1 LRKIGQLD
9 RLWRHLQALNRRL
22 AICNFALAKFSGSGM
37 TVNYKDMSIAKK
49 LMVAP
54 LLVAVLLL
62 AFGIF
67 SFANMRSLQT
77 SVNDMLDVAVAT
89 ERTAMEAEAT
99 VDATHA
105 AAYRSLSLL
114 NLRSEKAAKSAEV
127 MMSEQ
132 LASLLEL
139 IQEIEAAEDESLRGL
154 LKPIQAYEVSVR
166 DAYDAATS
174 DTNLGA
180 MMMQDA
186 DKNFDTLYELLN
198 KVEAASRIAATQAQ
212 TELNKRI
219 DLFQQIQMLALLFA
233 IVAGLLLAYFAGQKI
248 AKPLRAMQSQITAIE
263 NSTDF
268 SKRIKVESNDE
279 VGKASASLNGLL
291 QSLQSAVQEVNA
303 VVGAVSAGDFSRRVD
318 APLKGD
324 MAVMKAAVNDS
335 AQSIMLTMN
344 GLNELMQALQNGQFA
359 KQVNL
364 NVTGEFQRA
373 MTQASQAMNALNS
386 MMSDVGSVM
395 QGVSQGNLA
404 SRIHAQGHGDLLTLK
419 TNINASLDSLSGSM
433 RLINQNARQVAT
445 ASAESSQAIGQ
456 ISDGAMNQTHAI
468 SQVAAAVRQTAT
480 SVTDVSR
487 NTEVASQKSKESVH
501 LVRDGI
507 RKMNHMVDVVNSIA
521 ANSEKINKITEVI
534 EKIAN
539 KTNLLSLNAAIE
551 AARAGEHGKGFAV
564 VADEVGKLA
573 VNSAESSQEIA
584 QLVQKA
590 VEDTRLAVAAVQEVS
605 ADMARIESGSQETDD
620 MLQRIASALEEQSS
634 AVEEINANLNSV
646 DNIAR
651 SNSAASEQIT
661 ATVME
666 LSKIAD
672 STHRE
677 VEKFRL

>member
-1 LRKIGQLD
+1 
-9 RLWRHLQALNRRL
+9 
-22 AICNFALAKFSGSGM
+22 M
-37 TVNYKDMSIAKK
+37 TADFKNMSIAKK

-62 AFGIF
+62 IFGIF
-67 SFANMRSLQT
+67 SFANMRALQS
-77 SVNDMLDVAVAT
+77 SVNDMLDNAVAT
-89 ERTAMEAEAT
+89 ERTAMAAEAT

-105 AAYRSLSLL
+105 AAYRSLALL

-127 MMSEQ
+127 LMGEQ

-139 IQEIEAAEDESLRGL
+139 VQEIEGAEDQSIRGL
-154 LKPIQAYEVSVR
+154 LKLVQAYEVAVR
-166 DAYDAATS
+166 DAYDSATS
-174 DTNLGA
+174 DPNLGA

-186 DKNFDTLYELLN
+186 DKAFDALTEQLN
-198 KVEAASRIAATQAQ
+198 KVETASRLAATNAQ
-212 TELNKRI
+212 IELNNRI
-219 DLFQQIQMLALLFA
+219 ELFQQLQMLALLVA
-233 IVAGLLLAYFAGQKI
+233 VVAGLVLAYFAGQKI

-263 NSTDF
+263 NSADF
-268 SKRIKVESNDE
+268 SKRIVVESKDE

-303 VVGAVSAGDFSRRVD
+303 VVGAVSAGDFSRRVN

-324 MAVMKAAVNDS
+324 MAVMKQAVNDS
-335 AQSIMLTMN
+335 AESIMLTMN
-344 GLNELMQALQNGQFA
+344 GLNELMQALQKGQFA

-364 NVTGEFQRA
+364 NVAGEFQRA
-373 MTQASQAMNALNS
+373 LSQASDAMNALNS
-386 MMSDVGSVM
+386 MMSDVGTVM
-395 QGVSQGNLA
+395 QGVSQGNLG
-404 SRIHAQGHGDLLTLK
+404 SRVHAQGHGDLLTLK
-419 TNINASLDSLSGSM
+419 TNINLSLDSLSTSM

-573 VNSAESSQEIA
+573 INSAESSQEIA

-590 VEDTRLAVAAVQEVS
+590 VEDTRQAVAAVQEVS

-634 AVEEINANLNSV
+634 AVEEINANLSSV

>member
-1 LRKIGQLD
+1 
-9 RLWRHLQALNRRL
+9 
-22 AICNFALAKFSGSGM
+22 M

-154 LKPIQAYEVSVR
+154 LKPLQAYEVSVR

>member
-1 LRKIGQLD
+1 MAQ
-9 RLWRHLQALNRRL
+9 
-22 AICNFALAKFSGSGM
+22 FSGFGM
-37 TVNYKDMSIAKK
+37 AVHYKSMGIAGK

-67 SFANMRSLQT
+67 SFANMRSFQNN
-77 SVNDMLDVAVAT
+77 VNGMLDNAVAT
-89 ERTAMEAEAT
+89 ERTAMEAEST
-99 VDATHA
+99 VNATHA
-105 AAYRSLSLL
+105 AAYRSLALL
-114 NLRSEKAAKSAEV
+114 NLRSDKAAQSAES
-127 MMSEQ
+127 MMTEQ
-132 LASLLEL
+132 LAAISEL
-139 IQEIEAAEDESLRGL
+139 VQEIETSPNESIRGL
-154 LKPIQAYEVSVR
+154 LKPLQAYEVAVR
-166 DAYDAATS
+166 DAYDSATS
-174 DTNLGA
+174 DPNLGA

-186 DKNFDTLYELLN
+186 DKSFDALAELLD
-198 KVEAASRIAATQAQ
+198 KVQATSRLASNNGH
-212 TELNKRI
+212 TELNERI
-219 DLFQQIQMLALLFA
+219 DLLQLIQIAALLFA
-233 IVAGLLLAYFAGQKI
+233 MAAGLVLAYFAGQKI
-248 AKPLRAMQSQITAIE
+248 ANPLRAMQAQISAIE
-263 NSTDF
+263 QKADF
-268 SKRIKVESNDE
+268 SLRVKVESQDE
-279 VGKASASLNGLL
+279 VGKASTSLNGLL
-291 QSLQSAVQEVNA
+291 QSLQSAVQEVN
-303 VVGAVSAGDFSRRVD
+303 VVVNAVSAGDFSRRVE

-324 MAVMKAAVNDS
+324 MAVMKKAVNDS
-335 AQSIMLTMN
+335 AESIMLTMN
-344 GLNELMQALQNGQFA
+344 GMNELMQALQRGQFA

-364 NVTGEFQRA
+364 NVAGEFQRA
-373 MTQASQAMNALNS
+373 MTQATEAMTALNS
-386 MMSDVGSVM
+386 MMSDIGKVM
-395 QGVSQGNLA
+395 QGLAQGNL
-404 SRIHAQGHGDLLTLK
+404 SLRVHAQGHGDLLSLK
-419 TNINASLDSLSGSM
+419 NNINLSLDSLSTSM

-445 ASAESSQAIGQ
+445 ASAESSEAIGQ
-456 ISDGAMNQTHAI
+456 ISDGALNQTHAI
-468 SQVAAAVRQTAT
+468 SQVAAAVRQTAS

-590 VEDTRLAVAAVQEVS
+590 VEDTRLAVAAVHEVS

-620 MLQRIASALEEQSS
+620 MLQRISAALEQQSS
-634 AVEEINANLNSV
+634 AVEEINANLSSV

-677 VEKFRL
+677 VEKFSL

>member
-1 LRKIGQLD
+1 
-9 RLWRHLQALNRRL
+9 
-22 AICNFALAKFSGSGM
+22 M
-37 TVNYKDMSIAKK
+37 TADFKNMSIAKK

-62 AFGIF
+62 IFGIF
-67 SFANMRSLQT
+67 SFANMRALQS
-77 SVNDMLDVAVAT
+77 SVNDMLDNAVAT

-105 AAYRSLSLL
+105 AAYRSLALL

-127 MMSEQ
+127 MMGEQ

-139 IQEIEAAEDESLRGL
+139 VQEIEGAEDQNIRGL
-154 LKPIQAYEVSVR
+154 LKLVQAYEVAVR
-166 DAYDAATS
+166 DAYDSATS
-174 DTNLGA
+174 DPNLGA

-186 DKNFDTLYELLN
+186 DKAFDALTEQLN
-198 KVEAASRIAATQAQ
+198 KVETASRLAATNAQ
-212 TELNKRI
+212 IELNNRI
-219 DLFQQIQMLALLFA
+219 ELFQQLQMLALLVA
-233 IVAGLLLAYFAGQKI
+233 VVAGLVLAYFAGQKI

-263 NSTDF
+263 NTADF
-268 SKRIKVESNDE
+268 SKRIVVESKDE

-303 VVGAVSAGDFSRRVD
+303 VVGAVSSGDFSRRVN

-324 MAVMKAAVNDS
+324 MAVMKQAVNDS
-335 AQSIMLTMN
+335 AESIMLTMN
-344 GLNELMQALQNGQFA
+344 GLNELMQALQKGQFA

-364 NVTGEFQRA
+364 NVAGEFQRA
-373 MTQASQAMNALNS
+373 LSQASDAMNALNS
-386 MMSDVGSVM
+386 MMSDVGTVM
-395 QGVSQGNLA
+395 QGVSQGNLG
-404 SRIHAQGHGDLLTLK
+404 SRVHAQGHGDLLTLK
-419 TNINASLDSLSGSM
+419 TNINLSLDSLSTSM

-590 VEDTRLAVAAVQEVS
+590 VEDTRQAVAAVQEVS

-634 AVEEINANLNSV
+634 AVEEINANLSSV

>member
-1 LRKIGQLD
+1 
-9 RLWRHLQALNRRL
+9 
-22 AICNFALAKFSGSGM
+22 M

-114 NLRSEKAAKSAEV
+114 NLRSEKATKSAEV

-198 KVEAASRIAATQAQ
+198 KVEAASRIAAAQAQ

-233 IVAGLLLAYFAGQKI
+233 IAAGLLLAYFAGQKI
-248 AKPLRAMQSQITAIE
+248 ARPLRAMQSQITAIE

-318 APLKGD
+318 APLNGD

-395 QGVSQGNLA
+395 QGVSQGNLG

-605 ADMARIESGSQETDD
+605 ADMARIENGSQETDD

>member
-1 LRKIGQLD
+1 
-9 RLWRHLQALNRRL
+9 
-22 AICNFALAKFSGSGM
+22 M
-37 TVNYKDMSIAKK
+37 TADYKNMGIATK
-49 LMVAP
+49 LMAAP

-62 AFGIF
+62 VFGIF
-67 SFANMRSLQT
+67 SFANMRTLQ
-77 SVNDMLDVAVAT
+77 SNVNQLLDNAVAT
-89 ERTAMEAEAT
+89 ERMAMEAESTVNAT
-99 VDATHA
+99 QA
-105 AAYRSLSLL
+105 AAYRSLALL
-114 NLRSEKAAKSAEV
+114 NLKSEKASSSADV
-127 MMSEQ
+127 MMGQQ
-132 LASLLEL
+132 LASMLEL
-139 IQEIEAAEDESLRGL
+139 IQEIQDSPDEGLRGL
-154 LKPIQAYEVSVR
+154 FKPMKAYEAALR
-166 DAYDAATS
+166 DAYDAASS

-180 MMMQDA
+180 MMMQNA
-186 DKNFDTLYELLN
+186 DKAFDDLNEKLN
-198 KVEAASRIAATQAQ
+198 KFEAASRLTASHAQ
-212 TELNKRI
+212 NELNLRI
-219 DLFQQIQMLALLFA
+219 DFFQQVQMASLMLAVIL
-233 IVAGLLLAYFAGQKI
+233 GLLLAYFAGQKI
-248 AKPLRAMQSQITAIE
+248 ANPLREMQLQITAIE
-263 NSTDF
+263 TSADF
-268 SKRIKVESNDE
+268 SQRIKIQSHDE
-279 VGKASASLNGLL
+279 VGKASTSLNSLL
-291 QSLQSAVQEVNA
+291 ESLQRAVQEVNA
-303 VVGAVSAGDFSRRVD
+303 VVGSVSAGDFSRRVD

-324 MAVMKAAVNDS
+324 MAVMKKAVNDS
-335 AQSIMLTMN
+335 AESIMLTMN
-344 GLNELMQALQNGQFA
+344 GLNELMQALQKGEFA
-359 KQVNL
+359 KRVNL
-364 NVTGEFQRA
+364 KVSGEFHRA
-373 MTQASQAMNALNS
+373 LTQATDAMHALNS
-386 MMSDVGSVM
+386 MMSDVGTVI
-395 QGVSQGNLA
+395 QGVSQGNLS
-404 SRIHAQGHGDLLTLK
+404 SRVHAQGHGDLLTLK
-419 TNINASLDSLSGSM
+419 TNINLSLDSLSASM

-521 ANSEKINKITEVI
+521 ANSAKINKITEVI

-590 VEDTRLAVAAVQEVS
+590 VEDTRQAVAAVHEVS

-620 MLQRIASALEEQSS
+620 MLQRIASALEQQSS
-634 AVEEINANLNSV
+634 AVEEINANLSSV

>member
-1 LRKIGQLD
+1 
-9 RLWRHLQALNRRL
+9 
-22 AICNFALAKFSGSGM
+22 
-37 TVNYKDMSIAKK
+37 MSIAKK

-77 SVNDMLDVAVAT
+77 SVNDMLDLAVAT

-186 DKNFDTLYELLN
+186 DKNFDALSEQLN

-248 AKPLRAMQSQITAIE
+248 AKPLRAMQSQITSIE

-279 VGKASASLNGLL
+279 VGKASTSLNGLL

-395 QGVSQGNLA
+395 QGVSQGNLG

>member
-1 LRKIGQLD
+1 M
-9 RLWRHLQALNRRL
+9 
-22 AICNFALAKFSGSGM
+22 AILFSGTGM
-37 TVNYKDMSIAKK
+37 TLNYKNMGIASK
-49 LMVAP
+49 LMIAP

-62 AFGIF
+62 AYGVF
-67 SFANMRSLQT
+67 SFANMWSFQ
-77 SVNDMLDVAVAT
+77 SKVNDLLDNAVAT
-89 ERTAMEAEAT
+89 ERVAMETEAA

-105 AAYRSLSLL
+105 AAYRSLALL
-114 NLRSEKAAKSAEV
+114 NLRSEKAAKSAEA
-127 MMSEQ
+127 MMTVQ
-132 LASLLEL
+132 LAALAE
-139 IQEIEAAEDESLRGL
+139 IAHDIEASPNESIRGL
-154 LKPIQAYEVSVR
+154 LKPIQTYESAAR
-166 DAYDAATS
+166 EAYDSATS
-174 DTNLGA
+174 DPNLGA

-186 DKNFDTLYELLN
+186 DKAFDALTELLD
-198 KVEAASRIAATQAQ
+198 KVQSASRLAASNAQ
-212 TELNKRI
+212 NELNERI
-219 DLFQQIQMLALLFA
+219 DLLQIVQVGALLFA
-233 IVAGLLLAYFAGQKI
+233 IAAGLALAYFAGQKI

-263 NSTDF
+263 DSADF
-268 SKRIKVESNDE
+268 SMRIQVESNDE

-291 QSLQSAVQEVNA
+291 KSLQSAVQEVND
-303 VVGAVSAGDFSRRVD
+303 VVGAVSAGNFNRRVD

-324 MAVMKAAVNDS
+324 MAVMKKAVNDS
-335 AQSIMLTMN
+335 ADSIMLTMN
-344 GLNELMQALQNGQFA
+344 GLNELMHALQNGQFS

-364 NVTGEFQRA
+364 NLAGEFQRA
-373 MTQASQAMNALNS
+373 MTQATQAMNALNS
-386 MMSDVGSVM
+386 MMSDVGKVM
-395 QGVSQGNLA
+395 QGVAQGNL
-404 SRIHAQGHGDLLTLK
+404 STRVHAQGHGDLLSLRN
-419 TNINASLDSLSGSM
+419 NINLSLDSLSTSM

-456 ISDGAMNQTHAI
+456 ISDGALNQTHAI
-468 SQVAAAVRQTAT
+468 SQVAAAVKQTAT
-480 SVTDVSR
+480 SVSDVSR

-507 RKMNHMVDVVNSIA
+507 RKMNHMVEVVNSIA

-584 QLVQKA
+584 QLVQQA

-605 ADMARIESGSQETDD
+605 ADMARIESGSRETDD
-620 MLQRIASALEEQSS
+620 MLQRIAAALEQQSS
-634 AVEEINANLNSV
+634 AVEEINANLISV

-651 SNSAASEQIT
+651 SNSSASEEIT

-677 VEKFRL
+677 VEKFSL

>member
-1 LRKIGQLD
+1 
-9 RLWRHLQALNRRL
+9 
-22 AICNFALAKFSGSGM
+22 M

-468 SQVAAAVRQTAT
+468 SQV
-480 SVTDVSR
+480 
-487 NTEVASQKSKESVH
+487 
-501 LVRDGI
+501 
-507 RKMNHMVDVVNSIA
+507 
-521 ANSEKINKITEVI
+521 
-534 EKIAN
+534 
-539 KTNLLSLNAAIE
+539 LSLI
-551 AARAGEHGKGFAV
+551 H
-564 VADEVGKLA
+564 
-573 VNSAESSQEIA
+573 I
-584 QLVQKA
+584 
-590 VEDTRLAVAAVQEVS
+590 
-605 ADMARIESGSQETDD
+605 
-620 MLQRIASALEEQSS
+620 
-634 AVEEINANLNSV
+634 
-646 DNIAR
+646 
-651 SNSAASEQIT
+651 
-661 ATVME
+661 
-666 LSKIAD
+666 
-672 STHRE
+672 
-677 VEKFRL
+677 

>member
-1 LRKIGQLD
+1 
-9 RLWRHLQALNRRL
+9 
-22 AICNFALAKFSGSGM
+22 M
-37 TVNYKDMSIAKK
+37 TVNYKDMSISKK

-139 IQEIEAAEDESLRGL
+139 IQEIEAAEDESLREL
-154 LKPIQAYEVSVR
+154 LKPLKAYEVSVR

-233 IVAGLLLAYFAGQKI
+233 MVAGLLLAYFAGQKI

>member
-1 LRKIGQLD
+1 
-9 RLWRHLQALNRRL
+9 
-22 AICNFALAKFSGSGM
+22 M

>member
-1 LRKIGQLD
+1 
-9 RLWRHLQALNRRL
+9 
-22 AICNFALAKFSGSGM
+22 M

-114 NLRSEKAAKSAEV
+114 NLRSEKATKSAEV

-174 DTNLGA
+174 DTNLGV

-186 DKNFDTLYELLN
+186 DKNFDALSEQLN

-212 TELNKRI
+212 TELNRRI
-219 DLFQQIQMLALLFA
+219 DLFQQVQMLALLFA
-233 IVAGLLLAYFAGQKI
+233 IAAGLLLAYFAGQKI
-248 AKPLRAMQSQITAIE
+248 ARPLRAMQSQITAIE

-318 APLKGD
+318 APLNGD

-395 QGVSQGNLA
+395 QGVSQGNLG

>member
-1 LRKIGQLD
+1 
-9 RLWRHLQALNRRL
+9 
-22 AICNFALAKFSGSGM
+22 M
-37 TVNYKDMSIAKK
+37 TVDFKNMSVAKK
-49 LMVAP
+49 LMIAP
-54 LLVAVLLL
+54 LLVAILLL
-62 AFGIF
+62 LFGIF
-67 SFANMRSLQT
+67 SFANMRALQS
-77 SVNDMLDVAVAT
+77 SVNDMLDNAIAT
-89 ERTAMEAEAT
+89 ERTAMAAEAT

-105 AAYRSLSLL
+105 AAYRSLALL
-114 NLRSEKAAKSAEV
+114 NLRSENAAKSAEV
-127 MMSEQ
+127 MMGEQ

-139 IQEIEAAEDESLRGL
+139 AQEIESAEDQSIRGL
-154 LKPIQAYEVSVR
+154 LKLVQAYEVAVR
-166 DAYDAATS
+166 DAYDSATS
-174 DTNLGA
+174 DPNLGA

-186 DKNFDTLYELLN
+186 DKAFDALTEQLN
-198 KVEAASRIAATQAQ
+198 KVETASRLAATNAQ
-212 TELNKRI
+212 KELNNRI
-219 DLFQQIQMLALLFA
+219 ELFQQLQMLALLVA
-233 IVAGLLLAYFAGQKI
+233 VVAGLVLAYFAGQKI

-263 NSTDF
+263 NTADF
-268 SKRIKVESNDE
+268 SKRIVVESKDE

-303 VVGAVSAGDFSRRVD
+303 VVGAVSSGDFSRRVN

-324 MAVMKAAVNDS
+324 MAVMKQAVNDS
-335 AQSIMLTMN
+335 AESIMLTMN
-344 GLNELMQALQNGQFA
+344 GLNELMQALQKGQFA

-364 NVTGEFQRA
+364 NVAGEFQRA
-373 MTQASQAMNALNS
+373 LSQASDAMNALNS
-386 MMSDVGSVM
+386 MMSDVGTVM
-395 QGVSQGNLA
+395 QGVSQGNLG
-404 SRIHAQGHGDLLTLK
+404 SRVHAQGHGDLLTLK
-419 TNINASLDSLSGSM
+419 TNINLSLDSLSTSM

-590 VEDTRLAVAAVQEVS
+590 VEDTRQAVAAVQEVS

-634 AVEEINANLNSV
+634 AVEEINANLSSV

>member
-1 LRKIGQLD
+1 
-9 RLWRHLQALNRRL
+9 
-22 AICNFALAKFSGSGM
+22 
-37 TVNYKDMSIAKK
+37 
-49 LMVAP
+49 MVAP

-62 AFGIF
+62 IFGIF
-67 SFANMRSLQT
+67 SFANMRALQS
-77 SVNDMLDVAVAT
+77 SVNDMLDNAVAT

-105 AAYRSLSLL
+105 AAYRSLALL

-127 MMSEQ
+127 MMGEQ

-139 IQEIEAAEDESLRGL
+139 VQEIEGAEDQSIRGL
-154 LKPIQAYEVSVR
+154 LKLVQAYEVAVR
-166 DAYDAATS
+166 DAYDSATS
-174 DTNLGA
+174 DPNLGA

-186 DKNFDTLYELLN
+186 DKAFDALTEQLN
-198 KVEAASRIAATQAQ
+198 KVETASRLAATNAQ
-212 TELNKRI
+212 IELNNRI
-219 DLFQQIQMLALLFA
+219 ELFQQLQMLALLVA
-233 IVAGLLLAYFAGQKI
+233 VVAGLVLAYFAGQKI

-263 NSTDF
+263 NSADF
-268 SKRIKVESNDE
+268 SKRIVVESKDE

-303 VVGAVSAGDFSRRVD
+303 VVGAVSAGDFSRRVN

-324 MAVMKAAVNDS
+324 MAVMKQAVNDS
-335 AQSIMLTMN
+335 AESIMLTMN
-344 GLNELMQALQNGQFA
+344 GLNELMQALQKGQFA

-364 NVTGEFQRA
+364 NVAGEFQRA
-373 MTQASQAMNALNS
+373 LSQASDAMSALNS
-386 MMSDVGSVM
+386 MMSDVGTVM
-395 QGVSQGNLA
+395 QGVSQGNLG
-404 SRIHAQGHGDLLTLK
+404 SRVHAQGHGDLLTLK
-419 TNINASLDSLSGSM
+419 TNINLSLDSLSTSM

-590 VEDTRLAVAAVQEVS
+590 VEDTRQAVAAVQEVS

-634 AVEEINANLNSV
+634 AVEEINANLSSV

>member
-1 LRKIGQLD
+1 
-9 RLWRHLQALNRRL
+9 
-22 AICNFALAKFSGSGM
+22 M

-324 MAVMKAAVNDS
+324 MAVMKAAINDS

-605 ADMARIESGSQETDD
+605 ADMARIENGSQETDD